1 MSKLLAKVISYLMH
15 PLFLIGYVLV
25 FLMQTNRYLFSFPN
39 DKAIGL
45 TLITILSI
53 SIMFPLIALIMMK
66 ALGLIK
72 SFEMEDKHDRI
83 LPLIITGL
91 FYLWLFVNIRKNDT
105 IPAAF
110 TFFVL
115 GSTIAIF
122 LALIINNF
130 TKISLHTIGAGGFV
144 AAIIAIVFQW
154 TYGFTDLPIPFLH
167 IEYRLSD
174 RLVIMLAVMLA
185 GIVGTSRL
193 YLRAHKP
200 DEVYG
205 GYTVGILSQ
214 MIAYLIIF

>member
-1 MSKLLAKVISYLMH
+1 MH

-53 SIMFPLIALIMMK
+53 AIMFPLIALIMMK

-105 IPAAF
+105 IPGAF

-144 AAIIAIVFQW
+144 AAITVIVFQW

-167 IEYRLSD
+167 IEFRLSD
-174 RLVIMLAVMLA
+174 RLVIMLAFILA

-193 YLRAHKP
+193 HLKSHKP
-200 DEVYG
+200 DEVFG
-205 GYTVGILSQ
+205 GYSVGILSQ